1 MTTKI
6 AILGTCVSEDWIHFQ
21 PARSRLDVKLE
32 PRYQP
37 SSLISIVA
45 DPVVLDLQPG
55 PRMTPQLETSLR
67 IDLDK
72 SFLPTLAET
81 QPDILIVELM
91 FDSRKDRGG
100 GVIAIGDS
108 WITSSYILHRCH
120 MPPEVTAARHLNV
133 LDEPDVYLDLFRTSA
148 KKLAGFLRRHL
159 PNCKVI
165 LNQVR
170 WAEYYIAEDGELKS
184 YPPWEQRAYF
194 RANLRMDRLE
204 AVFREEIECQSIR
217 VDDVPIFAD
226 SQHIWGSSADHFI
239 RCYYT
244 RFAEKLAAFIT

>member
-21 PARSRLDVKLE
+21 PPRSRLDVKLE

-67 IDLDK
+67 SDLDK

-81 QPDILIVELM
+81 QPDFLIVELM

-100 GVIAIGDS
+100 GGHCDRRQLDHKQLH
-108 WITSSYILHRCH
+108 TSPLSHASRSQGRQ
-120 MPPEVTAARHLNV
+120 A
-133 LDEPDVYLDLFRTSA
+133 S
-148 KKLAGFLRRHL
+148 
-159 PNCKVI
+159 
-165 LNQVR
+165 
-170 WAEYYIAEDGELKS
+170 
-184 YPPWEQRAYF
+184 QRS
-194 RANLRMDRLE
+194 R
-204 AVFREEIECQSIR
+204 
-217 VDDVPIFAD
+217 
-226 SQHIWGSSADHFI
+226 
-239 RCYYT
+239 
-244 RFAEKLAAFIT
+244 